1 MRVCATALKR
11 AESEPP
17 LLYFSAVLRSR
28 PPTAATMFVSLSHIV
43 LASRLTSWARVLTIE
58 RLSNVVEVSG
68 RTVLPN
74 TLQLDLAP
82 ATSLGAHEFNDPI
95 VLTPSV
101 SRVPLKQ
108 LLELLQEMRREPEGG
123 AALVDENAVQNL
135 FFQPPPSS
143 PAGSAD
149 EDAAAAAAAAARPP
163 A

>member
-1 MRVCATALKR
+1 MSSSFACSSSNQPIGSARR
-11 AESEPP
+11 A
-17 LLYFSAVLRSR
+17 AG
-28 PPTAATMFVSLSHIV
+28 AATPSTLCLVKPHLLRRAVTADVLEAVEAAGFEVACVEAFV
-43 LASRLTSWARVLTIE
+43 
-58 RLSNVVEVSG
+58 
-68 RTVLPN
+68 
-74 TLQLDLAP
+74 LDLAP

-143 PAGSAD
+143 PAGSAGD
-149 EDAAAAAAAAARPP
+149 EAAPPAAAHPP